1 MRDIHQITEVN
12 IMYYGII
19 MVAVLLFS
27 LQFLFNQRFQREY
40 GSGPKALLTFFLGY
54 NVAGLLVLLIINRF
68 RVEFSWFTL
77 LLSFLWSVNCLVLS
91 YCSFK
96 AFEKVNLSVYSLFSQ
111 LGGMMLP
118 FFAGVLLFD
127 EKLTAGSIICFVL
140 VLISLLFTVKRGSG
154 GSYIL
159 YYAGIFVLNGM
170 AGVLSKWFAAA
181 PWEKTSSA
189 GYSILSAAVAALLA
203 AVILPFI
210 KGDRLKLSVKGATN
224 MLGYGVLNKIGNY
237 LLLIALV
244 HLPASV
250 QYPMVTGGVMI
261 CSTVICFFTR
271 QKPGKREIA
280 SLILSFAGIMA
291 LVLL

>member
-1 MRDIHQITEVN
+1 
-12 IMYYGII
+12 MYYGII
-19 MVAVLLFS
+19 MVAVLMFS
-27 LQFLFNQRFQREY
+27 MQFLFNQRFQKEY
-40 GSGPKALLTFFLGY
+40 GSGLRALLTFFLGY
-54 NVAGLLVLLIINRF
+54 NVAGLIVLLVINRF
-68 RVEFSWFTL
+68 RVEFTLFTL
-77 LLSFLWSVNCLVLS
+77 LISILCALNSLVLS

-118 FFAGVLLFD
+118 FFAGVWLFD
-127 EKLTAGSIICFVL
+127 ESLTAGSVLCFVL

-154 GSYIL
+154 GSYVI
-159 YYAGIFVLNGM
+159 YYAGIFLLNGM
-170 AGVLSKWFAAA
+170 SGVLSKWFQAAA
-181 PWEKTSSA
+181 WEKTSSA
-189 GYSILSAAVAALLA
+189 GYSILSAAVAAVLA
-203 AVILPFI
+203 AIALCFV
-210 KGDRLKLSVKGATN
+210 KGDRLKLSVHGATN

-261 CSTVICFFTR
+261 CSTVICFFTH

-280 SLILSFAGIMA
+280 SLTLSFLGILA

>member
-1 MRDIHQITEVN
+1 
-12 IMYYGII
+12 MYYGII
-19 MVAVLLFS
+19 MIAVLMFS
-27 LQFLFNQRFQREY
+27 MQFLFNQRFQKEY
-40 GSGPKALLTFFLGY
+40 GSGPKSLLTFFLGY

-68 RVEFSWFTL
+68 RIEFSWFTL
-77 LLSFLWSVNCLVLS
+77 LLALLWSVNCLVLS

-127 EKLTAGSIICFVL
+127 EKLTAGSVICFVL
-140 VLISLLFTVKRGSG
+140 VLISLLFTVKKGSG
-154 GSYIL
+154 GSYII

-210 KGDRLKLSVKGATN
+210 KGERLKLSAKGATN
-224 MLGYGVLNKIGNY
+224 MLGYGILNKIGNF

-261 CSTVICFFTR
+261 CSTVICFFTH

-280 SLILSFAGIMA
+280 SLVLSFVGILS

>member
-1 MRDIHQITEVN
+1 
-12 IMYYGII
+12 MYYGII
-19 MVAVLLFS
+19 MIAVLMFS
-27 LQFLFNQRFQREY
+27 MQFLFNQRFQKEY
-40 GSGPKALLTFFLGY
+40 GSGLKPLLVFFLGY
-54 NVAGLLVLLIINRF
+54 NVAGLLVLLIINGF
-68 RVEFSWFTL
+68 RVEFTWFTL
-77 LLSFLWSVNCLVLS
+77 LLATLWSINSLVLS

-127 EKLTAGSIICFVL
+127 EKLTAGSVICFIL

-154 GSYIL
+154 GSYVI

-170 AGVLSKWFAAA
+170 SGVLSKWFAAA
-181 PWEKTSSA
+181 PYAKTSSA
-189 GYSILSAAVAALLA
+189 GYSILSAAVAACLA
-203 AVILPFI
+203 AIALLFV
-210 KGDRLKLSVKGATN
+210 KGKRLKLTPRGATN
-224 MLGYGVLNKIGNY
+224 MLGYGILNKIGNF
-237 LLLIALV
+237 LLLIALA

-280 SLILSFAGIMA
+280 SLVLSFIGILA

>member
-1 MRDIHQITEVN
+1 
-12 IMYYGII
+12 MYYGII
-19 MVAVLLFS
+19 MIAVLMFS
-27 LQFLFNQRFQREY
+27 MQFLFNQRFQQEY
-40 GSGPKALLTFFLGY
+40 GSGLKPLLVFFLGY
-54 NVAGLLVLLIINRF
+54 NVSGLLVLLIINGF
-68 RVEFSWFTL
+68 RVEFTWFTL
-77 LLSFLWSVNCLVLS
+77 MMAVLYAINSLTLS

-118 FFAGVLLFD
+118 FFAGVMLFD
-127 EKLTAGSIICFVL
+127 EKLTAGSVVCFAL

-154 GSYIL
+154 KSYVI
-159 YYAGIFVLNGM
+159 YYIGIFVLNGM
-170 AGVLSKWFAAA
+170 SGVLSKWFAASTL
-181 PWEKTSSA
+181 EKTSSA
-189 GYSILSAAVAALLA
+189 GYSILSAAVATVAAAIALC
-203 AVILPFI
+203 FD
-210 KGDRLKLSVKGATN
+210 KGDRLRLSARGACN

-261 CSTVICFFTR
+261 CSTVICFFTH

-280 SLILSFAGIMA
+280 SLVLSFVGILT

>member
-1 MRDIHQITEVN
+1 
-12 IMYYGII
+12 MYYGII
-19 MVAVLLFS
+19 MIAVLMFS
-27 LQFLFNQRFQREY
+27 MQFLFNQRFQKEY
-40 GSGPKALLTFFLGY
+40 GSSLKSLLVFVLGY
-54 NVAGLLVLLIINRF
+54 NVAGLLVLLIINGF
-68 RVEFSWFTL
+68 RVEFTWFTL
-77 LLSFLWSVNCLVLS
+77 LLSFLWAINGLVLS

-127 EKLTAGSIICFVL
+127 EQLTAGSVICFIL
-140 VLISLLFTVKRGSG
+140 VLISLLFTVKKGNG
-154 GSYIL
+154 GSYII
-159 YYAGIFVLNGM
+159 YYAGIFILNGM
-170 AGVLSKWFAAA
+170 AGVLSKWFQAA

-203 AVILPFI
+203 GIVLLFI
-210 KGDRLKLSVKGATN
+210 KGDRLKLSVRGATN
-224 MLGYGVLNKIGNY
+224 MLGYGILNKIGNF
-237 LLLIALV
+237 LLLIALA

-261 CSTVICFFTR
+261 CSTVICFFTH
-271 QKPGKREIA
+271 QTPGKREIA
-280 SLILSFAGIMA
+280 SLILSFAGILI

>member
-1 MRDIHQITEVN
+1 
-12 IMYYGII
+12 MYYGII
-19 MVAVLLFS
+19 MIAVLMFS
-27 LQFLFNQRFQREY
+27 MQFLFNQRFQKEY
-40 GSGPKALLTFFLGY
+40 GSSLKSLLVFVLGY
-54 NVAGLLVLLIINRF
+54 NVAGLLVLLIINGF
-68 RVEFSWFTL
+68 RVEFTWFTL
-77 LLSFLWSVNCLVLS
+77 LLSFLWAINGLVLS

-127 EKLTAGSIICFVL
+127 EQLTAGSVICFIL
-140 VLISLLFTVKRGSG
+140 VLISLLFTVKKGNG
-154 GSYIL
+154 GSYII
-159 YYAGIFVLNGM
+159 YYAGIFILNGM
-170 AGVLSKWFAAA
+170 AGVLSKWFQAA

-203 AVILPFI
+203 GIVLLFI
-210 KGDRLKLSVKGATN
+210 KGDRLKLSVRGATN
-224 MLGYGVLNKIGNY
+224 MLGYGILNKIGNF
-237 LLLIALV
+237 LLLIALA

-261 CSTVICFFTR
+261 CSTVICFFTH

-280 SLILSFAGIMA
+280 SLILSFAGILI

>member
-1 MRDIHQITEVN
+1 
-12 IMYYGII
+12 MYYGII
-19 MVAVLLFS
+19 MIAVLLFS
-27 LQFLFNQRFQREY
+27 LQFLFNQRFQKEY
-40 GSGPKALLTFFLGY
+40 GSGLRPLLVFVLGY
-54 NVAGLLVLLIINRF
+54 NIAGLLVLLVINGF
-68 RVEFSWFTL
+68 RVEFTPFTL
-77 LLSFLWSVNCLVLS
+77 LLSFLWAVNGLILS
-91 YCSFK
+91 FCSFK

-127 EKLTAGSIICFVL
+127 EKLTLGSVLCFVL
-140 VLISLLFTVKRGSG
+140 VLISLLFTVKKGNG
-154 GSYIL
+154 GSYLI

-181 PWEKTSSA
+181 PYEKTSSA
-189 GYSILSAAVAALLA
+189 GYSILSAAVAAILA
-203 AVILPFI
+203 AIILPFI
-210 KGDRLKLSVKGATN
+210 KGDRIKLSIRGATN
-224 MLGYGVLNKIGNY
+224 MLGYGVLNKIGNF
-237 LLLIALV
+237 LLLTALA

-261 CSTVICFFTR
+261 CSTIICFFTH

-280 SLILSFAGIMA
+280 SLVLSFIGILA

>member
-1 MRDIHQITEVN
+1 
-12 IMYYGII
+12 MYYGII
-19 MVAVLLFS
+19 MIAVLMFS
-27 LQFLFNQRFQREY
+27 MQFLFNQRFQKEY
-40 GSGPKALLTFFLGY
+40 GSGLKPLLVFFAGC
-54 NVAGLLVLLIINRF
+54 NVTGLAVLLIINGF
-68 RVEFSWFTL
+68 RLEFTWFTL
-77 LLSFLWSVNCLVLS
+77 MMATLWACNSLVLT
-91 YCSFK
+91 YCSFR

-127 EKLTAGSIICFVL
+127 EKLTLGSVLCFVL

-154 GSYIL
+154 GAYVIYYI
-159 YYAGIFVLNGM
+159 GIFVLNGM
-170 AGVLSKWFAAA
+170 AGVLSKWFQAS
-181 PWEKTSSA
+181 PWDKTSSA
-189 GYSILSAAVAALLA
+189 GYSILSAAVAATA
-203 AVILPFI
+203 AIIALCFV
-210 KGDRLKLSVKGATN
+210 KGDRMHLSLRGIGN
-224 MLGYGVLNKIGNY
+224 MFGYGVLNKVGNW

-271 QKPGKREIA
+271 QRPGKREIA
-280 SLILSFAGIMA
+280 SLVLSFIGIMA

>member
-1 MRDIHQITEVN
+1 
-12 IMYYGII
+12 MYYGII
-19 MVAVLLFS
+19 MIAVLMFS
-27 LQFLFNQRFQREY
+27 MQFLFNQRFQKEY
-40 GSGPKALLTFFLGY
+40 GSGLKSLLTFFLGY
-54 NVAGLLVLLIINRF
+54 NVAGLLVLLIINGF
-68 RVEFSWFTL
+68 RVEFTPFTL
-77 LLSFLWSVNCLVLS
+77 LLAFLWSINSLVLS
-91 YCSFK
+91 FCSFK

-127 EKLTAGSIICFVL
+127 EKLTAGSVICFVL
-140 VLISLLFTVKRGSG
+140 VLISLLFTIKRGNG
-154 GSYIL
+154 RAYLI

-170 AGVLSKWFAAA
+170 SGVLSKWFAAA
-181 PWEKTSSA
+181 PYEKTSSA
-189 GYSILSAAVAALLA
+189 GYSILSAAVAAVLA
-203 AVILPFI
+203 AVVLLFI
-210 KGDRLKLSVKGATN
+210 KGDRLKLSVRGATN
-224 MLGYGVLNKIGNY
+224 MLGYGVLNKIGNF
-237 LLLIALV
+237 LLLIALA

-261 CSTVICFFTR
+261 CSTIICFFTH

>member
-1 MRDIHQITEVN
+1 
-12 IMYYGII
+12 MYYGII
-19 MVAVLLFS
+19 MIAVLMFS
-27 LQFLFNQRFQREY
+27 MQFLFNQRFQKEY
-40 GSGPKALLTFFLGY
+40 GSGLKALLVFVLGY
-54 NVAGLLVLLIINRF
+54 NIGGLLVLLIINGF
-68 RVEFSWFTL
+68 RVEFTPFTL
-77 LLSFLWSVNCLVLS
+77 LLSFLWSVNGLVLS

-127 EKLTAGSIICFVL
+127 EKLTLGSVVCFIL
-140 VLISLLFTVKRGSG
+140 VLISLLFTVKRGHG
-154 GSYIL
+154 GSYLI

-170 AGVLSKWFAAA
+170 AGVLSKWFQAA

-189 GYSILSAAVAALLA
+189 GYSILSAATAAMLAGIALLF
-203 AVILPFI
+203 V
-210 KGDRLKLSVKGATN
+210 KGDRIKLSVRGATN
-224 MLGYGVLNKIGNY
+224 MFGYGVLNKIGNY

-271 QKPGKREIA
+271 QKPGKREII
-280 SLILSFAGIMA
+280 SLILSFAGILA

>member
-1 MRDIHQITEVN
+1 
-12 IMYYGII
+12 MYYGII
-19 MVAVLLFS
+19 MIAVLMFS
-27 LQFLFNQRFQREY
+27 MQFLFNQRFQKEY
-40 GSGPKALLTFFLGY
+40 GSGLKPLLVFVLGY
-54 NVAGLLVLLIINRF
+54 NIAGLLVLLIINGF
-68 RVEFSWFTL
+68 RVEFTWFTL
-77 LLSFLWSVNCLVLS
+77 LLATLWSVNGLVLS

-127 EKLTAGSIICFVL
+127 EKLTAGSVICFIL
-140 VLISLLFTVKRGSG
+140 VLISLLFTVKRGNG
-154 GSYIL
+154 GSYFI

-181 PWEKTSSA
+181 PYDKTSSA
-189 GYSILSAAVAALLA
+189 GYSILSAAVAASLA
-203 AVILPFI
+203 AIALLFV
-210 KGDRLKLSVKGATN
+210 KGNRLKLTARGATN
-224 MLGYGVLNKIGNY
+224 MLGYGILNKIGNF
-237 LLLIALV
+237 LLLIALA

-261 CSTVICFFTR
+261 CSTIICFFTR

-280 SLILSFAGIMA
+280 SLALSFIGILV

>member
-1 MRDIHQITEVN
+1 
-12 IMYYGII
+12 MYYGII
-19 MVAVLLFS
+19 MIAVLLFS
-27 LQFLFNQRFQREY
+27 LQFLFNQRFQKEY
-40 GSGPKALLTFFLGY
+40 GSGLRPLLTFVLGY
-54 NVAGLLVLLIINRF
+54 NIAGLIVLLIINGF
-68 RVEFSWFTL
+68 RVAFTPFTL
-77 LLSFLWSVNCLVLS
+77 LLAFLWSVNGLVLS
-91 YCSFK
+91 FCSFK

-127 EKLTAGSIICFVL
+127 EKLTLGSVLCFVL

-154 GSYIL
+154 GSYLL

-181 PWEKTSSA
+181 PYEKTSSA
-189 GYSILSAAVAALLA
+189 GYSILSAAVAAVLA
-203 AVILPFI
+203 AIALCFV
-210 KGDRLKLSVKGATN
+210 KGKRLKLSVRGATN
-224 MLGYGVLNKIGNY
+224 MLGYGVLNKIGNF
-237 LLLIALV
+237 LLLIALA

-261 CSTVICFFTR
+261 CSTAICFITH
-271 QKPGKREIA
+271 QKPGKREII
-280 SLILSFAGIMA
+280 SLILSFAGILV

>member
-1 MRDIHQITEVN
+1 
-12 IMYYGII
+12 MYYGII
-19 MVAVLLFS
+19 MIAVLMFS
-27 LQFLFNQRFQREY
+27 MQFLFNQRFQKEY
-40 GSGPKALLTFFLGY
+40 GSELKALLIFFLGY
-54 NVAGLLVLLIINRF
+54 NIAGLLVLLIINKF
-68 RVEFSWFTL
+68 HIEFTVFTL
-77 LLSFLWSVNCLVLS
+77 LISLLCALNALILS

-118 FFAGVLLFD
+118 FFAGVWLFH
-127 EKLTAGSIICFVL
+127 EQLTAGSVICFIL
-140 VLISLLFTVKRGSG
+140 VLLSLFFTVKKGSG
-154 GSYIL
+154 GSYVI
-159 YYAGIFVLNGM
+159 YYAGIFILNGM
-170 AGVLSKWFAAA
+170 SGVLSKWFQAA

-189 GYSILSAAVAALLA
+189 GYSILSAAISALLA
-203 AVILPFI
+203 AIALCFV
-210 KGDRLKLSVKGATN
+210 KGDRLKLSPRGATN
-224 MLGYGVLNKIGNY
+224 MLGYGILNKIGNY

-244 HLPASV
+244 HLPASM

-280 SLILSFAGIMA
+280 SLVLSFIGILA

>member
-1 MRDIHQITEVN
+1 
-12 IMYYGII
+12 MYYGII
-19 MVAVLLFS
+19 MIAVLMFS
-27 LQFLFNQRFQREY
+27 MQFLFNQRFQKEN
-40 GSGPKALLTFFLGY
+40 GSGLKSLLTFFLGY
-54 NVAGLLVLLIINRF
+54 NVAGLLVLLIINKF
-68 RVEFSWFTL
+68 HIEFTLFTL
-77 LLSFLWSVNCLVLS
+77 LISIVYALNALILS

-127 EKLTAGSIICFVL
+127 EKLTTGSVICFILVL
-140 VLISLLFTVKRGSG
+140 VSLLFTVKKGSG
-154 GSYIL
+154 SSYVI

-170 AGVLSKWFAAA
+170 SGVLSKWFQAA
-181 PWEKTSSA
+181 PWAKTSSA
-189 GYSILSAAVAALLA
+189 GYSILSAAVSALLA
-203 AVILPFI
+203 AIVLLFI
-210 KGDRLKLSVKGATN
+210 KGDRLKLSAKGATN
-224 MLGYGVLNKIGNY
+224 MLGYGILNKIGNY
-237 LLLIALV
+237 LLLIALI

>member
-1 MRDIHQITEVN
+1 
-12 IMYYGII
+12 MYYGII
-19 MVAVLLFS
+19 MIAVLMFS
-27 LQFLFNQRFQREY
+27 MQFLFNQRFQKEY
-40 GSGPKALLTFFLGY
+40 GSGLKALLVFVLGY
-54 NVAGLLVLLIINRF
+54 NVAGLLILLIVNGF
-68 RVEFSWFTL
+68 RVEFTWFTL
-77 LLSFLWSVNCLVLS
+77 LLSFLWAANGLVLS

-118 FFAGVLLFD
+118 FFAGVLLFN
-127 EKLTAGSIICFVL
+127 ETLTAGSVICFVL
-140 VLISLLFTVKRGSG
+140 VLISLLFTVKKGNG
-154 GSYIL
+154 GTYVI
-159 YYAGIFVLNGM
+159 YYAGIFILNGM
-170 AGVLSKWFAAA
+170 AGVLSKWFQAA

-189 GYSILSAAVAALLA
+189 GYSILSAAVSVLLA
-203 AVILPFI
+203 AVVLLFI
-210 KGDRLKLSVKGATN
+210 KGDRLKLSVRGATN
-224 MLGYGVLNKIGNY
+224 MLGYGVLNKIGNF

-280 SLILSFAGIMA
+280 SLILSFIGIMA

>member
-1 MRDIHQITEVN
+1 
-12 IMYYGII
+12 MYYGII
-19 MVAVLLFS
+19 MIAVLMFS
-27 LQFLFNQRFQREY
+27 MQFLFNQRFQKEY
-40 GSGPKALLTFFLGY
+40 GSGLRSLLVFFLGY
-54 NVAGLLVLLIINRF
+54 NAAGLLVLLIINGF
-68 RVEFSWFTL
+68 RIEFTWFTL
-77 LLSFLWSVNCLVLS
+77 LLACLWSVNCLVLS
-91 YCSFK
+91 FCSFK

-118 FFAGVLLFD
+118 FFAGVILFD
-127 EKLTAGSIICFVL
+127 EKLTAGSVICFIL

-154 GSYIL
+154 GSYVI

-189 GYSILSAAVAALLA
+189 GYSILSAAVAAVLA
-203 AVILPFI
+203 AIALLFV
-210 KGDRLKLSVKGATN
+210 KGDRLKLSVRGATN
-224 MLGYGVLNKIGNY
+224 MLGYGILNKIGNY

-261 CSTVICFFTR
+261 CSTVICFFTH

-280 SLILSFAGIMA
+280 SLVLSFVGILA